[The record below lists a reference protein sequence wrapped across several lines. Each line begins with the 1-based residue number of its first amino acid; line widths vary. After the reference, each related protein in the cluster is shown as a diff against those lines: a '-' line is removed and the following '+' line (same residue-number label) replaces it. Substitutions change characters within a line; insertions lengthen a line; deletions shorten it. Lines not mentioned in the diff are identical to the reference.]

1 MSTYLETISRL
12 VAAEASRHPALVQFG
27 ENIAQGSRLCGL
39 ARHLTGR
46 VLTVGNC
53 ENTHVGVGLGMM
65 MEGGQTLL
73 VVKQLDF
80 LLLAL
85 DQMVNTLNLV
95 RAARAPEPL
104 GSFTILAIICDQGWQ
119 GPQSSFHDLQSI
131 CSLARADGYF
141 LNGRGDAERV
151 LSTQLVRPG
160 FRLIAVSQRRFGE
173 DSIDLPVLGA
183 SGQSAELQYAPG
195 EDAAVVALGFAL
207 PQALEVSAA
216 LRAEGRRAA
225 VFQVNPVLPHDWPR
239 LVNTAARSRRL
250 IIVDDTRSPLSLAHK
265 IVSSVLRVAP
275 DTHVTLRTRE
285 QEYEPAV
292 NEDRFAVTV

>member
-1 MSTYLETISRL
+1 MSTYLETINRL
-12 VAAEASRHPALVQFG
+12 VAAEAARHSALVQFG
-27 ENIAQGSRLCGL
+27 ENIAQGSRICGL
-39 ARHLTGR
+39 ARNLTGR

-65 MEGGQTLL
+65 MEGGEALL

-85 DQMVNTLNLV
+85 DQMVNTLNLI
-95 RAARAPEPL
+95 RAARETGPS
-104 GSFTILAIICDQGWQ
+104 GSFTILTIICDQGWQ
-119 GPQSSFHDLQSI
+119 GPQSSFHNLQDI
-131 CSLARADGYF
+131 CSLARCNGYF

-151 LSTQLVRPG
+151 IASQLVRPG
-160 FRLIAVSQRRFGE
+160 FRLIAVSQRRFQE
-173 DSIDLPVLGA
+173 EALDLPVLGW
-183 SGQSAELQYAPG
+183 SGEAAELQYAPG

-216 LRAEGRRAA
+216 LRAEGKRAA

-239 LVNTAARSRRL
+239 LINAAARSRRL
-250 IIVDDTRSPLSLAHK
+250 IIVDDTRGPLSLAHK
-265 IVSSVLRVAP
+265 IVSSVLRVSP

-292 NEDRFAVTV
+292 NEDRFAVAV